1 MMNQL
6 TFYAS
11 YPHISSN
18 ADISI
23 NMSENPF
30 PLLKN
35 ISSPDDVRNLPETQ
49 LNQLANELRQFV
61 IQSVAKTGGHLSAGL
76 GTVELTLA
84 LHYVYNTPEDKL
96 VWDVGHQSYPH
107 KIITGRRE
115 QMDSMRKH
123 GGLSGFPKRSESPYD
138 TFGVGHS
145 STSISAALGM
155 SMAAKML
162 GSKQK
167 TVAIIGDGAMS
178 AGMAFEALNH
188 GGDTDTDLLVI
199 LNDNEMSISPN
210 VGALS
215 KHLSKIMSGKMYS
228 TMRSGSKRVLE
239 KISMWDLAQRTEEHV
254 KGMMMPGTLFEEL
267 GFNYYGPVDGHDI
280 PTLIT
285 MLQNLRA
292 QSGPLL
298 LHVITK
304 KGKGYKPAEDNPCL
318 YHGLGSFDPET
329 GDKLDTSSGKPT
341 YTQVFSEWIC
351 DMAEKDNK
359 LVAITPAMRE
369 GSGLVEFSKQ
379 YPGRYHDVG
388 IAEQHAVTLAA
399 GMACEKAKPVVAIY
413 STFLQRA
420 YDQLVHDVAI
430 QNLPVLFAIDRAG
443 LVGADG
449 PTHAG
454 NLDLSYLRCVP
465 NMLIMTPS
473 DENECRQ
480 MLTTGYQHNGPAA
493 VRYPRGQG
501 PGTEIEKKFKVIEI
515 GKAEIKRQG
524 KKVALL
530 AFGSMLSEALVAAE
544 QLDAT
549 VVNMRFVKPLDTET
563 LKSIANSHEAII
575 TIEENVVAGGA
586 GSGVNEYLLANNMQ
600 KQTLNLGLP
609 DKFVEHGSTQE
620 LLAECGLDAAGII
633 NSIKSIS

>member
-1 MMNQL
+1 
-6 TFYAS
+6 
-11 YPHISSN
+11 
-18 ADISI
+18 
-23 NMSENPF
+23 MSDTPF
-30 PLLKN
+30 SLLET
-35 ISSPDDVRNLPETQ
+35 ISSPDDVRGLHEIQLTQ
-49 LNQLANELRQFV
+49 LADELRQFV
-61 IQSVAKTGGHLSAGL
+61 IHSVAQTGGHLAAGL

-84 LHYVYNTPEDKL
+84 LHYVYNTPTDKL

-115 QMDSMRKH
+115 KMNSMRRH
-123 GGLSGFPKRSESPYD
+123 GGLAGFPKREESPYD
-138 TFGVGHS
+138 AFGVGHS

-155 SMAAKML
+155 SMAAKMR
-162 GSKQK
+162 GSQQK

-267 GFNYYGPVDGHDI
+267 GFSYYGPVDGHDI

-292 QSGPLL
+292 QSGPLF
-298 LHVITK
+298 LHVITQ
-304 KGKGYKPAEDNPCL
+304 KGKGYKPAEDNPSL

-329 GDKLDTSSGKPT
+329 GDKLDASSGKPT
-341 YTQVFSEWIC
+341 YTQVFSDWVC
-351 DMAEKDNK
+351 DMAAHDEK
-359 LVAITPAMRE
+359 LVAITPAMCE
-369 GSGLVEFSKQ
+369 GSGLVAFSEQ
-379 YPGRYHDVG
+379 FANRYHDVG

-399 GMACEKAKPVVAIY
+399 GMACEKVKPVVAIY

-465 NMLIMTPS
+465 NMLVMAPA

-480 MLTTGYQHNGPAA
+480 MLTTGYQHDGPAA

-501 PGTEIEKKFKVIEI
+501 PGTEIQKKFKALEI
-515 GKAEIKRQG
+515 GKAEIRRQG
-524 KKVALL
+524 QKVALL

-544 QLDAT
+544 KIDAT
-549 VVNMRFVKPLDTET
+549 VVNMRFVKPLDTDM
-563 LKSIANSHEAII
+563 LQSIASSHELIV
-575 TIEENVVAGGA
+575 TIEENVIAGGA
-586 GSGVNEYLLANNMQ
+586 GSGVNEWLLANNIIIRVI
-600 KQTLNLGLP
+600 NLGLP
-609 DKFVEHGSTQE
+609 DRFVEHGATHQ
-620 LLAECGLDAAGII
+620 LLAECGLDADGI
-633 NSIKSIS
+633 IKSIKHRT

>member
-1 MMNQL
+1 M
-6 TFYAS
+6 TK
-11 YPHISSN
+11 IS
-18 ADISI
+18 DQY
-23 NMSENPF
+23 
-30 PLLKN
+30 PLLQN
-35 ISSPDDVRNLPETQ
+35 INSPDDVRALAESQLPG
-49 LNQLANELRQFV
+49 LADELRQFV
-61 IQSVAKTGGHLSAGL
+61 IQSVAQTGGHLSAGL
-76 GTVELTLA
+76 GTVEITLA
-84 LHYVYNTPEDKL
+84 LHYVYNTPDDKL
-96 VWDVGHQSYPH
+96 IWDVGHQSYPH

-115 QMDSMRKH
+115 QMNTIRKH

-155 SMAAKML
+155 SLAAKMR
-162 GSKQK
+162 GSQQK
-167 TVAIIGDGAMS
+167 TVAIIGDGAMT

-188 GGDTDTDLLVI
+188 GGDTDADVLVI

-215 KHLSKIMSGKMYS
+215 KHLSKILSGRMYS
-228 TMRSGSKRVLE
+228 SMRSGSKRVLE
-239 KISMWDLAQRTEEHV
+239 KLSMWDLAQRTEEHM
-254 KGMMMPGTLFEEL
+254 KGMVMPGTLFEEL
-267 GFNYYGPVDGHDI
+267 GFNYYGPVDGHDL
-280 PTLIT
+280 PTLVT
-285 MLQNLRA
+285 MLKNLRK
-292 QSGPLL
+292 QSGPRL
-298 LHVITK
+298 LHVVTK

-329 GDKLDTSSGKPT
+329 GDKLDAASNKPT
-341 YTQVFSEWIC
+341 YTEVFSDWVC
-351 DMAEKDNK
+351 DMAKTDEK

-369 GSGLVEFSKQ
+369 GSGLVDFSSQ
-379 YPGRYHDVG
+379 FPERYHDVG

-399 GMACEKAKPVVAIY
+399 GMACEKIKPVVAIY

-420 YDQLVHDVAI
+420 YDQLVHDIAI

-480 MLTTGYQHNGPAA
+480 MLTTGYLHNGPAA

-501 PGTEIEKKFKVIEI
+501 PGCTINNALEPLEIA
-515 GKAEIKRQG
+515 KAEISRKG
-524 KKVALL
+524 KGVALL
-530 AFGSMLSEALVAAE
+530 AFGSMLHAALDAAE
-544 QLDAT
+544 TIDAS
-549 VVNMRFVKPLDTET
+549 VVNMRFVKPLDAGMLREISATHD
-563 LKSIANSHEAII
+563 LLV

-586 GSGVNEYLLANNMQ
+586 GSGVNEWLQSNQ
-600 KQTLNLGLP
+600 ITRSVINLGLP
-609 DKFVEHGSTQE
+609 DQFVEHGTTHQ
-620 LLAECGLDAAGII
+620 LLSECGLDAKGIL
-633 NSIKSIS
+633 KSISEHQAAARSQKT